1 LKFHIFS
8 IENDSHFQYRL
19 CGDLDMSSFRIHI
32 LIISFA
38 FFSSSALLHAQE
50 LPYFLTYSHH
60 MEEPGSLEVSASL
73 VSGQSKGIN
82 PFLGSATELEYGT
95 KGWWTT
101 ELYLDGQSTR
111 HDSTLFTGFRLENR
125 FRLLMREHR
134 INPVLYVEYES
145 INGADKTLKEV
156 VGFDSKDDQ
165 SGANADAR
173 REHKREVETKLILSS
188 DFKGWNLSEN
198 FIAEKNLQQ
207 GTWEFGYAIGLG
219 RPLALAATA
228 SPCNLC
234 RENFT
239 VGAEAY
245 GGLGTWNQLSLVG
258 TSHYIAPVLAWN
270 LPSGTTLRVSAGLGL
285 MGNSHDTLLR
295 FGVSHEI
302 PRFDRQV
309 KGWLHGRN

>member
-1 LKFHIFS
+1 MSGFKIQAVGFS
-8 IENDSHFQYRL
+8 F
-19 CGDLDMSSFRIHI
+19 FV
-32 LIISFA
+32 A
-38 FFSSSALLHAQE
+38 FVSYCRPLQAQE

-60 MEEPGSLEVSASL
+60 MEEPGSLELSTNL
-73 VSGQSKGIN
+73 VSGQSKSIN
-82 PFLGSATELEYGT
+82 SFLGSWTELEYGA

-165 SGANADAR
+165 VGSNDEAR
-173 REHKREVETKLILSS
+173 REHKHEIETKLILSS
-188 DFKGWNLSEN
+188 DFRGWNLSEN

-207 GTWEFGYAIGLG
+207 GTWEFGYAIGTS
-219 RPLALAATA
+219 RPLALAASA
-228 SPCNLC
+228 SFCNWC

-239 VGAEAY
+239 VGVEAY
-245 GGLGTWNQLSLVG
+245 GWLGTWHHPTLAA
-258 TSHYIAPVLAWN
+258 TSHYIAPVVAWN
-270 LPSGTTLRVSAGLGL
+270 LPNGTTFSISTGFGLTE
-285 MGNSHDTLLR
+285 NSHGTLLR
-295 FGVSHEI
+295 FGVSYEV

-309 KGWLHGRN
+309 KRWLHGRS